1 MRHLPNFT
9 DNVIRPLACL
19 LAASSSWCAAQ
30 DSLQF
35 GDVHCEGVYQH
46 HLQGVCT
53 DGNDSIFWSFTT
65 QLVQTDR
72 NGKVRKKVPVVNHHG
87 DLCFHEGR
95 VYVAVNLGNFNDPE
109 GNADSWVYVY
119 RPDTLELLARH
130 ETQEVFHGAGGISVM
145 NGRFFVVGGLP
156 TGVEQ
161 NYVYEYSAGFEFRK
175 RHIIRSGWTRL
186 GIQTAAFHR
195 GTWWFGC
202 YGSPS
207 ILLKTDSQFRM
218 LGRYEF
224 NCSLGVV
231 GIGPGRLLVA
241 KGPETGP
248 ERWLGSLHVAH
259 PDAKQGLILNAGTV
273 SALDPDSVQRSGTW
287 NANRF
292 RFAAASSLQTSQDRA
307 ALQFEFTGTGA
318 AVRLGGHNV
327 PAYGAVNS
335 GRLTAT
341 IDAGPPVTLDPRS
354 LPREIVLAD
363 HLAPGNHQVRIE
375 HHAHD
380 GLSGCRIES
389 FQTWDDPRGAVNFF
403 VSGEEN
409 AHLVDCRAIVRRSGI
424 IVREALIRNWLT
436 GQCSLTGLAPGD
448 DYSLEIRAR
457 GWQTTATEPFQVTAG
472 AVTQVPP
479 VYLRRDPSTVIS
491 RFRFPRLNQP
501 AIRTAG
507 KSFRARFLGFDATID
522 RITLTRQIGPAT
534 ISRVVEFEE
543 DKAAAYY
550 YDREVSVT
558 LPDDMPPGAYDLTVK
573 VTGGRR
579 TGVCRSPRSVFV
591 LPEYPTDPVFVTFGH
606 LDTSGQYQAEYL
618 ERLVSI
624 ANLLAPDVVLCS
636 TACNPGYL
644 TGAFSALEMP
654 HVINF
659 GNHQFPG
666 HEAWYGDP
674 VGLIDCG
681 PHLSIL
687 NHGHPWHTDTSKADA
702 LLASRSG
709 TSIRVINAFES
720 NAPLTLLD
728 RHQVRLI
735 HDAHGIGV
743 KVADL
748 GRTPTR
754 RAGKSNS
761 ESFRVIRFQDGKVE
775 SCTYN
780 GHATAPIPFGR
791 ESRPPLSVTFR
802 RSNDGTHSENTATVV
817 NRLLDTYP
825 DGRVTFVVPAGK
837 YNVTGGQVESRI
849 RSDDGKFDVLSVR
862 TGFPAGTAH
871 EVSVTR
877 TEK

>member
-1 MRHLPNFT
+1 M
-9 DNVIRPLACL
+9 IRLLTCL
-19 LAASSSWCAAQ
+19 VATTSTWCAAQ

-35 GDVHCEGVYQH
+35 GEVHCAGVYQH

-53 DGNDSIFWSFTT
+53 DGNNSIFWSFTT
-65 QLVQTDR
+65 QLVQTDLK
-72 NGKVRKKVPVVNHHG
+72 GHVLKKVPVVNHHG

-95 VYVAVNLGNFNDPE
+95 IYVAVNLGKFNDPE

-119 RPDTLELLARH
+119 QPDTLELLARH
-130 ETQEVFHGAGGISVM
+130 EVQEVFHGAGGMSVM
-145 NGRFFVVGGLP
+145 NGQFFVVGGLP
-156 TGVEQ
+156 AGVEQ
-161 NYVYEYSAGFEFRK
+161 NYAYEYNADFQFQK
-175 RHIIRSGWTRL
+175 RHIINSGWTRL
-186 GIQTAAFHR
+186 GIQTAAYHA

-202 YGSPS
+202 YGSPA
-207 ILLKTDSQFRM
+207 ILLKTDAQFRM

-241 KGPETGP
+241 QGPEIGT
-248 ERWLGSLHVAH
+248 ERWLGSLHPAH
-259 PDAKQGLILNAGTV
+259 PDEKRGLILNAGTI
-273 SALDPDSVQRSGTW
+273 SALDSGRVRRSGTW
-287 NANRF
+287 NENRF
-292 RFAAASSLQTSQDRA
+292 RFAVASSLQTRQNGA
-307 ALQFEFTGTGA
+307 ALEFEFTGTGTA
-318 AVRLGGHNV
+318 IRLGGHNV
-327 PAYGAVNS
+327 PAYGTVNS

-341 IDAGPPVTLDPRS
+341 IDTGQPFTLEPRS

-363 HLAPGNHQVRIE
+363 SLPPGSHRVKIE
-375 HHAHD
+375 HHTH
-380 GLSGCRIES
+380 GELSGCRVEA
-389 FQTWDDPRGAVNFF
+389 FQTWDDPRGSVRFF
-403 VSGEEN
+403 VNGEEN
-409 AHLVDCRAIVRRSGI
+409 AHLVDCRAVVRRSGI
-424 IVREALIRNWLT
+424 IVRKALVRNWLT
-436 GQCSLTGLAPGD
+436 GQCSLTGLAPGH
-448 DYSLEIRAR
+448 DYTVEIQAT
-457 GWQTTATEPFQVTAG
+457 GWQTTQTEPFRITAG
-472 AVTQVPP
+472 TVTQVPP

-507 KSFRARFLGFDATID
+507 SSFRARFLGFDATID
-522 RITLTRQIGPAT
+522 RVTLTRQVGPAV

-543 DKAAAYY
+543 DTTAAYY
-550 YDREVSVT
+550 YDREVSVS
-558 LPDDMPPGAYDLTVK
+558 LPADMPPGAYDLTVQ

-618 ERLVSI
+618 ERLVEI
-624 ANLLAPDVVLCS
+624 TNLLAPDMVLCS

-644 TGAFSALEMP
+644 TGAFAGCDMP

-687 NHGHPWHTDTSKADA
+687 NHGHPWHTDTSKAEA

-709 TSIRVINAFES
+709 AAIRVINAFES

-728 RHQVRLI
+728 RHQIRLI
-735 HDAHGIGV
+735 HDAHGIGA

-748 GRTPTR
+748 GNTPTR

-761 ESFRVIRFQDGKVE
+761 ESFRVIRFRNGRVE

-780 GHATAPIPFGR
+780 GHATAPVPFGR
-791 ESRPPLSVTFR
+791 ESRQPLSVTFR
-802 RSNDGTHSENTATVV
+802 NPNDGTQPENTATVV

-825 DGRVTFVVPAGK
+825 NGRVTFVVPAGK
-837 YNVTGGQVESRI
+837 YSVTGGRLESRI
-849 RSDDGKFDVLSVR
+849 RSDDGQYDVLNVR
-862 TGFPAGTAH
+862 TGFPA
-871 EVSVTR
+871 ESKVDVSITR
-877 TEK
+877 TGK